1 MITKNKTGTVWRY
14 GFAVLLILLGLLTLH
29 YNIGNEFLGFS
40 SVGTWLIYVGF
51 IMLTVTTLQ
60 LVSKKKKIVDERMQ
74 FISSKALGIT
84 YLSVILI
91 AFIVMIIDGIKPIT
105 IPYSYFMS
113 YFACGIILIY
123 AISYKILLRYY

>member
-14 GFAVLLILLGLLTLH
+14 GFAVLLILAGLLTLH